1 MENWQKY
8 YDEAN
13 SYSKG
18 AAGAFKKAKLGSLV
32 VYNLASLAIE
42 NYLTAL
48 CVSKNTLPEH
58 SSISSMIRQL
68 EKYMEVP
75 AGFTDEARFLNKFMN
90 FCSLEVLETIEPS
103 QEDLARMLGF
113 VADIKAFC
121 DKEFTIEQPSLN

>member
-18 AAGAFKKAKLGSLV
+18 AQGAFKKSRLGNQV
-32 VYNLASLAIE
+32 VYNLVSLAIE

-68 EKYMEVP
+68 KKYMDIP

-113 VADIKAFC
+113 ADDLKAFC
-121 DKEFTIEQPSLN
+121 DKELAIEQISLN